1 MSVELFLEILKK
13 EAEVMVAKSKKTGAA
28 KGKVKVG
35 KLNLE
40 KETLKDLTTSKKRQI
55 KGGIIAAKCACYDP
69 LTSRRG

>member
-1 MSVELFLEILKK
+1 
-13 EAEVMVAKSKKTGAA
+13 MVTKSKKTGAA

-55 KGGIIAAKCACYDP
+55 KGGLAAKCACYDP

>member
-1 MSVELFLEILKK
+1 MTGEFFLEALKK
-13 EAEVMVAKSKKTGAA
+13 EAEAMVTKSKKTGAA

-40 KETLKDLTTSKKRQI
+40 KETLKDLTSSKKRQI
-55 KGGIIAAKCACYDP
+55 KGGLAAKCACYDP

>member
-1 MSVELFLEILKK
+1 
-13 EAEVMVAKSKKTGAA
+13 MVTKSKKTGAA

-40 KETLKDLTTSKKRQI
+40 KETLKDLTSSKKRQI
-55 KGGIIAAKCACYDP
+55 KGGLAAKCACYDP